1 MRLSLRGIVAAGYTP
16 AYLLGAAGVFFA
28 LLLIGFVYEW
38 RRGVF
43 KWN

>member
-1 MRLSLRGIVAAGYTP
+1 MQAAGYGP
-16 AYLLGAAGVFFA
+16 GHMLSLFGIFFA